1 MANKSNK
8 ANWALTAVT
17 AGYLA
22 SYPFNTSFAG
32 GLVASTC
39 GAAMVGGI
47 ADWFAVTA
55 LFRRP
60 LGISYRTAIIARN
73 REKILQIISGMV
85 EQELLTPDN
94 IKKTLADYDVPAL
107 LLQYLSDHGGAEDA
121 KAFLEET
128 GIQFARSIDGQELGR
143 TIELILCKEVE
154 QYELA
159 PILATALEWSIQSGY
174 GDRIINFLL
183 NELIRLISTDQVLEL
198 LVQVAVEVQTTYER
212 GMTRRRLF
220 NYLVGQVLELT
231 PQRAGQVVQQQAIS
245 LLEKLQEPG
254 HPLRIRLL
262 TWLVELAASLRT
274 DKDIRQTIE
283 TWKHNWL
290 IRDHLLRSQLTDFFR
305 SVIHPANGEAFEQN
319 LSVTIDY
326 QVDRWIE
333 DFAHN
338 QMLKQQ
344 VDAWVKNALTC
355 WLDTRC
361 SELGI
366 LVRQKLDDLS
376 SEDLSNFVESKAGD
390 DLQMIRINGSLVGGL
405 LGGIIYLGTY
415 WLL

>member
-1 MANKSNK
+1 MAKRSNK

-73 REKILQIISGMV
+73 REKILQIISDMV
-85 EQELLTPDN
+85 ERELLTPDN
-94 IKKTLADYDVPAL
+94 IKKTLTDYDIPAL
-107 LLQYLSDHGGAEDA
+107 LLQYLSDHGGNEDA

-128 GIQFARSIDGQELGR
+128 GMQFARSTDVKELGR
-143 TIELILCKEVE
+143 TIDMILCKEVE
-154 QYELA
+154 RYELA
-159 PILATALEWSIQSGY
+159 PILATALEWSIKSGY

-183 NELIRLISTDQVLEL
+183 DELIHLTSTDQVLEL
-198 LVQVAVEVQTTYER
+198 LGQLAVEVQTTYER
-212 GMTRRRLF
+212 DLTRRRIF
-220 NYLVGQVLELT
+220 NYLVSQLLELT
-231 PQRAGQVVQQQAIS
+231 PQRAGQLVQQQVII
-245 LLEKLQEPG
+245 LLEKLKDPG
-254 HPLRIRLL
+254 HPLRIRLV

-274 DKDIRQTIE
+274 DKDIRQTVE
-283 TWKHNWL
+283 TWKHKWL
-290 IRDHLLRSQLTDFFR
+290 IRDHFLRNQLTDFIS
-305 SVIHPANGEAFEQN
+305 SVIHPANGEPFEHK
-319 LSVTIDY
+319 LSGIIDH

-333 DFAHN
+333 EFACNH
-338 QMLKQQ
+338 MLRQQ
-344 VDAWVKNALTC
+344 VDASVKNALTC

-361 SELGI
+361 SELGR
-366 LVRQKLDDLS
+366 LVRQKLDSLS
-376 SEDLSNFVESKAGD
+376 SEDLSSFVESKAGD

-405 LGGIIYLGTY
+405 LGGIIYIGTY